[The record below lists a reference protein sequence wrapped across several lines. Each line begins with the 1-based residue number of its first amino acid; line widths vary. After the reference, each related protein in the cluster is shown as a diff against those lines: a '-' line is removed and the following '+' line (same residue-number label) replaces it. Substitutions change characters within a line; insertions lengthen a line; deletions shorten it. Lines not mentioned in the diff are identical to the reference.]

1 MPRPVAKKDKDGIDG
16 KCAHM
21 VQMPGT
27 PPPPPVPQVFSFSAK
42 FGTNLS
48 PDVYAENK
56 NVAFVT
62 SRVRMMPPLFPKG
75 GVFVS
80 PPSNSGEVIMGS
92 PTVYANGK
100 PIARNGDLAKICA
113 DPVSTPTAKVVAR
126 GTVYAD
132 D

>member
-1 MPRPVAKKDKDGIDG
+1 MRPVAKKDKDGIEG
-16 KCAHM
+16 KCTHAVM
-21 VQMPGT
+21 
-27 PPPPPVPQVFSFSAK
+27 PPPPATVPVPTPFSYSAK

-62 SRVRMMPPLFPKG
+62 SRARMMPPLIPKTG
-75 GVFVS
+75 TFVN
-80 PPSNSGEVIMGS
+80 PPSNGSEVVMGS
-92 PTVYANGK
+92 STVYVNGK
-100 PIARNGDLAKICA
+100 KIARNGDLAKLCG
-113 DPVSTPTAKVVAR
+113 DPIDLPTGRVVAS